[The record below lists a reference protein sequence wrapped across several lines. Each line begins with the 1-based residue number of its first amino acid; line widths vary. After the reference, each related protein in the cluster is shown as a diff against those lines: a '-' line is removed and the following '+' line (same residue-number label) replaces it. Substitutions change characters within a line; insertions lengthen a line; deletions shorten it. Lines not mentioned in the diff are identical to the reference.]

1 MEVWADSQRLAAG
14 DLLTASVMGA
24 SDRCEHFLA
33 VVSTNAINSPWVAK
47 EIKYAIERTKRVIPV
62 LLPPIE
68 PSALPLW
75 FAEEPVGLKLSIGL
89 ARRLSA
95 ALPDLLAA
103 LGLRQPTE
111 KLVALQRAPR
121 NPLAAPAPIPGCPT
135 RSRSAAPREPA
146 PQAARQCS
154 HPLPRERGN
163 SVQSFHENLLS

>member
-1 MEVWADSQRLAAG
+1 MEVWTDSQRLAAG
-14 DLLTASVMGA
+14 DLLTASVVGA
-24 SDRCEHFLA
+24 IDRCEHFLA

-47 EIKYAIERTKRVIPV
+47 EIKYAIERKKRVIPV

-89 ARRLSA
+89 GGLSA

-103 LGLRQPTE
+103 LGLRQPTG

-121 NPLAAPAPIPGCPT
+121 NPLAAPARFQVVQHDHGPLLPESPLHKLPGDVLIRC
-135 RSRSAAPREPA
+135 RA
-146 PQAARQCS
+146 
-154 HPLPRERGN
+154 
-163 SVQSFHENLLS
+163 SVVIQSFYENLLS